1 MDIRAY
7 VNPQPAL
14 SEADQRRL
22 VDPLEPAEIYVE
34 TRNETRED
42 WIESLRHGSVA
53 LIPRLFILAKAIGRK
68 DGRLSDLLLA
78 KDEIHGAGSHIL
90 EADTGHRSN
99 DRKQWNLMLARAKDD
114 LSGAVKKGKV
124 GKQPFVYTEAELLA
138 MQAVMESRKYRNW
151 PERAA
156 AIKAKGIKVPGRS
169 WALSKLQYLV
179 DKVPPLE
186 PTKLPRRPSSRV
198 YFIQDGDAV
207 KIGHSI
213 SPEKR
218 MAGLTTCRELR
229 LLLTIP
235 GGRKREAELHRK
247 FAKFRIKGEWFQ
259 LAPPILDFI
268 ENTKLS
274 RKRR

>member
-7 VNPQPAL
+7 INPQPAL

-42 WIESLRHGSVA
+42 WIESLRPGSVA
-53 LIPRLFILAKAIGRK
+53 LVPKLFVLAKAIGRK

-90 EADTGHRSN
+90 EADTGHRSSE
-99 DRKQWNLMLARAKDD
+99 QWNQMLARANDD
-114 LSGAVKKGKV
+114 LSGAVKSGKV
-124 GKQPFVYTEAELLA
+124 GKQPFTYTEAELLA
-138 MQAVMESRKYRNW
+138 MRAVMESRKYHNW
-151 PERAA
+151 PERSA
-156 AIKAKGIKVPGRS
+156 AIKAKGIKVPGRT
-169 WALSKLQYLV
+169 WALSKLPQLV

-186 PTKLPRRPSSRV
+186 PTKLPRRQAARV

-207 KIGHSI
+207 NIGHSV
-213 SPEKR
+213 SPERR
-218 MAGLTTCRELR
+218 MAGITTCRELR
-229 LLLTIP
+229 LLLMIP
-235 GGRKREAELHRK
+235 GGPARERELHKK
-247 FAKFRIKGEWFQ
+247 FAKFRVKGEWFQ

-268 ENTKLS
+268 ENAKLS